1 MKSLIIPVHSFVDVI
16 TNSSS
21 EIFTSANE
29 GTVKAVKELINNL
42 LIGVGSN
49 KTADDLFD
57 IIVGIEVDNPETYEE
72 RKISGKGYTITVP
85 ADSDAGKEQLEENER
100 IQNNGDGYGRDLCLV
115 VTPKAGTNENVVLAA
130 KTLSNLT
137 GLFYMEAYRNG

>member
-21 EIFTSANE
+21 EIFISADD

-42 LIGVGSN
+42 LKGVGSD

-57 IIVGIEVDNPETYEE
+57 IVVGIEVDNPTPYDK
-72 RKISGKGYTITVP
+72 RKPGEPWRITVP
-85 ADSDAGKEQLEENER
+85 IDSDAGKEQLEENDR
-100 IQNNGDGYGRDLCLV
+100 IQGNGDGYGNDLNII
-115 VTPKAGTNENVVLAA
+115 VTPKEGTNENIVLAA
-130 KTLSNLT
+130 KTLGNLT
-137 GLFYMEAYRNG
+137 GLFGMEAYRNG